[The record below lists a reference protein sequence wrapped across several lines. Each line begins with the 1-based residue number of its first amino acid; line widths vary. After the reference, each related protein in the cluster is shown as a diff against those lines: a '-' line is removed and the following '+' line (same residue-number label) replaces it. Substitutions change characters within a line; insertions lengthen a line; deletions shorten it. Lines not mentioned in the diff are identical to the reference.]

1 MTWLKHV
8 TGTTLSAMGWGSSF
22 WLLSRTSSI
31 GFRRRPNC
39 TRANTRASAG
49 PLRSDFRTSS
59 TTVCSLSQSK
69 FWPCCTVVG
78 TRAFGAHERSRSRTR
93 ARVTK
98 GRSQSCSTRHLR
110 ILFVDF
116 RIAAVLL
123 GPPSG
128 TRSNRR
134 PARSSRS
141 ATTCW
146 GWIRHLLM
154 KRRAISS
161 CEMIPSRSGWA
172 SSESRSTRSACVW
185 TSFGRRCR
193 HREERRYDT
202 GAGARCPWRM
212 PS

>member
-8 TGTTLSAMGWGSSF
+8 TGTTLNAMGWGSSF

-39 TRANTRASAG
+39 TRASTRASAG
-49 PLRSDFRTSS
+49 PLPSDFRTSS

-78 TRAFGAHERSRSRTR
+78 ARAFGEGERSRSRTR

-98 GRSQSCSTRHLR
+98 GRSQSCSTRRLR

-123 GPPSG
+123 GPQYGFPRSRVERHSG
-128 TRSNRR
+128 RGRCSTFQRGPRMKAWTGPEGRDTPLRRSQDADQPGNTRGNALGH
-134 PARSSRS
+134 PM
-141 ATTCW
+141 
-146 GWIRHLLM
+146 L
-154 KRRAISS
+154 
-161 CEMIPSRSGWA
+161 
-172 SSESRSTRSACVW
+172 
-185 TSFGRRCR
+185 F
-193 HREERRYDT
+193 
-202 GAGARCPWRM
+202 
-212 PS
+212 

>member
-8 TGTTLSAMGWGSSF
+8 TGTTLNKMGWGSSF

-39 TRANTRASAG
+39 TRTNTRASAG
-49 PLRSDFRTSS
+49 PLPSDFRTSS

-78 TRAFGAHERSRSRTR
+78 ARAFGEGERSRSRTR

-98 GRSQSCSTRHLR
+98 GRSQSCSTRRLR

-123 GPPSG
+123 GPQYGFP
-128 TRSNRR
+128 RSRVGLAWE
-134 PARSSRS
+134 PLLIQARSASKGIRDACTSRAEHYWLRPLCRTS
-141 ATTCW
+141 KINEFRGHRTTEMEIIDW
-146 GWIRHLLM
+146 RPEGIDLGVELPLP
-154 KRRAISS
+154 AITSS
-161 CEMIPSRSGWA
+161 
-172 SSESRSTRSACVW
+172 
-185 TSFGRRCR
+185 
-193 HREERRYDT
+193 
-202 GAGARCPWRM
+202 
-212 PS
+212 